1 MNQTGRTA
9 NATAVGPAPRAGR
22 TAPAPRHHALLPS
35 PLGEIL
41 LTFDDAVLT
50 GLYFVG
56 QKDAPPIGA
65 DWIRDDGH
73 PIAAR
78 VGTQLARYFAG
89 AGVDFDVP
97 LRLDGTAFQQRVWQA
112 LRGIPAG
119 RTLCYGDIAR
129 LVGAQA
135 AVRAVGAAI
144 GRNPV
149 SIIVPCHR
157 VIGRNG
163 TLTGYAGGLARK
175 ETLLRLEGVV

>member
-1 MNQTGRTA
+1 MNPTGRTA
-9 NATAVGPAPRAGR
+9 Q
-22 TAPAPRHHALLPS
+22 RHAMLPS
-35 PLGEIL
+35 PLGPIL
-41 LTFDDAVLT
+41 ITFDDSVLT
-50 GLYFVG
+50 GLYFEG
-56 QKDAPPIGA
+56 QKDAPVVVAAGRAEKLADSGA
-65 DWIRDDGH
+65 DARRDDDH

-78 VGTQLARYFAG
+78 VRAQLERYFAG
-89 AGVDFDVP
+89 RGADFDVP
-97 LRLDGTAFQQRVWQA
+97 IRLEGTAFQQRVWQA
-112 LRGIPAG
+112 LRAIPAG

-175 ETLLRLEGVV
+175 ETLLRLEGAV